1 MQPLDHAGAPRFDG
15 AAALSFLQALGAEP
29 SAVHYRAIHWDKNH
43 EPKGERAVHLAPTF
57 QPRGARLEQLQQAGY
72 RLYWLPNGGPND
84 ADVKACSFLFVEW
97 DEQPMEWQVGA
108 WQALGLPEPTV
119 LLATGGKSIHAYW
132 RLSEPIAPERWRP
145 LIQRLIA
152 YCKSDPTC
160 KNPSRLMRLAGSS
173 YIHKSDDLG
182 PDGQSIG
189 GTLGAHP
196 ARMIRHSPAAIYS
209 ADVFEERLPELPKPE
224 PPAPAPAP
232 SAPARSAAADQ
243 PRTYEELERLVSS
256 YPQIMAK
263 NGQREEALRLVCGLA
278 RCMELIGKGK
288 LDAITL
294 ASRYHPQAADTFE
307 QVDRWKFDQFDA
319 GSFIK
324 QCKGAGV
331 DVKRHD
337 IPKPP
342 PPTPPLNGE
351 QFIPADAPVELPPWQ
366 LEPDEEGDDIE
377 RQELAVEIRNY
388 RDVAAAAE
396 LASIDLAF
404 PPGLA
409 SLVNTYASEQ
419 MLKPC
424 GFLLPILCSVCSVI
438 GNRARVAMT
447 PTHAWKEACVLW
459 GANIATASSGKSP
472 TSGPTTMQAFK
483 PWQAQERKRHADALA
498 DWKHRRARAER
509 EAKAA
514 ASESGGAGGDPMAQF
529 LAENP
534 QPELRH
540 LLVSDA
546 TFERIEMILSNGSNP
561 GLLAVHDELAGWFSQ
576 LCRAPNR
583 SDRAKWLS
591 LYPGEQIITDRV
603 GRDSIFVPNPAV
615 SLFGSL
621 QPARLEGLWK
631 ADADANEGMADAD
644 GLWSRF
650 LMFDLGEWAYDYQD
664 STVLIAPAITN
675 LYKQVDAAAS
685 KLPLGEDGEPIII
698 TVAEDAKATM
708 VQWVRQAESFK
719 FAASDPSDR
728 QYWGKQRGATLRI
741 ALAIHAIRQASAGLS
756 LNTPIP
762 EDVIRAAIIF
772 TALFAR
778 ERDKVLG
785 PVRTVAG
792 GAIKRLLDKGRE
804 WRRSHGSRPVPQSQ
818 VRAWCLPARRTP
830 AAEVRTWLLSVVAE
844 TPDCGQV
851 VRKGKAVEWV
861 PPGD

>member
-1 MQPLDHAGAPRFDG
+1 MQTPQAAAAAGPYGPNCWRADRLPMLGTIGPLLPGAPDKRPLVGNDWEAHAGVGISELQAAAPECICWHVGAAPGHIAIDIDGPRAAAFCQQHSCEPYTADTWRIVRTGNTDRLKLVYTVTTEQKAVLVSGAKTVKVGAGDGGLDDKGEELAVFAKPGTQIVVLGNHYTKESGFTENDDQYAWAGRAPADAQPLPPEWF
-15 AAALSFLQALGAEP
+15 ALLTGVFC
-29 SAVHYRAIHWDKNH
+29 
-43 EPKGERAVHLAPTF
+43 GERPLRPKTRRSVSDSLT
-57 QPRGARLEQLQQAGY
+57 RGARSYSGASGTWRNSSQRQPCPMCG
-72 RLYWLPNGGPND
+72 RDHSG
-84 ADVKACSFLFVEW
+84 ACSIHQDNDSVWCCHGETKSAPDCSNKGEIVTGRDARTWAYVRTEDHDSFGERSLFV
-97 DEQPMEWQVGA
+97 
-108 WQALGLPEPTV
+108 L
-119 LLATGGKSIHAYW
+119 
-132 RLSEPIAPERWRP
+132 
-145 LIQRLIA
+145 
-152 YCKSDPTC
+152 
-160 KNPSRLMRLAGSS
+160 
-173 YIHKSDDLG
+173 HK
-182 PDGQSIG
+182 
-189 GTLGAHP
+189 
-196 ARMIRHSPAAIYS
+196 
-209 ADVFEERLPELPKPE
+209 PKP
-224 PPAPAPAP
+224 
-232 SAPARSAAADQ
+232 
-243 PRTYEELERLVSS
+243 
-256 YPQIMAK
+256 
-263 NGQREEALRLVCGLA
+263 
-278 RCMELIGKGK
+278 
-288 LDAITL
+288 
-294 ASRYHPQAADTFE
+294 
-307 QVDRWKFDQFDA
+307 
-319 GSFIK
+319 
-324 QCKGAGV
+324 
-331 DVKRHD
+331 
-337 IPKPP
+337 KPD

-351 QFIPADAPVELPPWQ
+351 PFIPSDADEPAGQ
-366 LEPDEEGDDIE
+366 AANQQIEPDEEGDEIE

-396 LASIDLAF
+396 LASIELAF

-409 SLVNTYASEQ
+409 SFINTYAKEQ

-424 GFLLPILCSVCSVI
+424 GFLLPILCSVTSVI

-447 PTHAWKEACVLW
+447 PTHSWKESCVLW

-472 TSGPTTMQAFK
+472 TSSPTTLQAFK
-483 PWQAQERKRHADALA
+483 PWQAQERKNHADALS
-498 DWKHRRARAER
+498 DWKHRRAQVER
-509 EAKAA
+509 DVKSA
-514 ASESGGAGGDPMAQF
+514 ASETGGAGGDLMAQF

-591 LYPGEQIITDRV
+591 LYPGEQLITDRV

-631 ADADANEGMADAD
+631 ADAEANEGMADAD

-650 LMFDLGEWAYDYQD
+650 LMFDLGEWAYEYQD
-664 STVLIAPAITN
+664 STVLIAPVISN

-685 KLPLGEDGEPIII
+685 KLPIGDDGEPIII
-698 TVAEDAKATM
+698 TVADDAKATM
-708 VQWVRQAESFK
+708 IQWVRQAESFK

-756 LNTPIP
+756 LNTPIS
-762 EDVIRAAIIF
+762 EEVIRAAIIF

-785 PVRTVAG
+785 PVRTGAG
-792 GAIKRLLDKGRE
+792 GAIKRLIDKGRE
-804 WRRSHGSRPVPQSQ
+804 WRQQNGSRPVPQSQ
-818 VRAWCLPARRTP
+818 IRAWCLPARRAP
-830 AAEVRTWLLSVVAE
+830 AAEVRTWLLGVVAE

-851 VRKGKAVEWV
+851 IRKGKAVEWL

>member
-1 MQPLDHAGAPRFDG
+1 MLGTIGPLLPGAPDKRPLVGNDWEAHAGVGIPELQAAAPECICWHVGAAPGYIAIDIDGPRAAAFCQQHSCEPYTADTWRIVRTGNTDRLKLVYTVTTEQKAALVSGAKTVKVGAGDGGLDDKGEELAVFAKPGTQIVVLGNHYTKESGFTENDDQYAWAGRAPADAQPLPPEWF
-15 AAALSFLQALGAEP
+15 ALLTGVFC
-29 SAVHYRAIHWDKNH
+29 
-43 EPKGERAVHLAPTF
+43 GERPLRPKTRRSVSDSST
-57 QPRGARLEQLQQAGY
+57 RGARSYSGASGTWRNSSQRQPCPMCG
-72 RLYWLPNGGPND
+72 RDHSG
-84 ADVKACSFLFVEW
+84 ACSIHQDNDSVWCCHGETKSAPDCSNKGEIVTGRDARTWAYVRTEDHDSFGERSLFV
-97 DEQPMEWQVGA
+97 
-108 WQALGLPEPTV
+108 L
-119 LLATGGKSIHAYW
+119 
-132 RLSEPIAPERWRP
+132 
-145 LIQRLIA
+145 
-152 YCKSDPTC
+152 
-160 KNPSRLMRLAGSS
+160 
-173 YIHKSDDLG
+173 HK
-182 PDGQSIG
+182 
-189 GTLGAHP
+189 
-196 ARMIRHSPAAIYS
+196 
-209 ADVFEERLPELPKPE
+209 PKPKPDPPTMPMGGEQYIPSDE
-224 PPAPAPAP
+224 PA
-232 SAPARSAAADQ
+232 
-243 PRTYEELERLVSS
+243 
-256 YPQIMAK
+256 
-263 NGQREEALRLVCGLA
+263 G
-278 RCMELIGKGK
+278 
-288 LDAITL
+288 
-294 ASRYHPQAADTFE
+294 QAAN
-307 QVDRWKFDQFDA
+307 QQ
-319 GSFIK
+319 I
-324 QCKGAGV
+324 
-331 DVKRHD
+331 
-337 IPKPP
+337 
-342 PPTPPLNGE
+342 
-351 QFIPADAPVELPPWQ
+351 
-366 LEPDEEGDDIE
+366 EPDEEGDEIE

-396 LASIDLAF
+396 LASIELAF

-409 SLVNTYASEQ
+409 SFINTYAKEQ

-424 GFLLPILCSVCSVI
+424 GFLLPILCSVTSVI

-447 PTHAWKEACVLW
+447 PTHSWKESCVLW

-472 TSGPTTMQAFK
+472 TSSPTTLQAFK
-483 PWQAQERKRHADALA
+483 PWQAQERKNHADALS
-498 DWKHRRARAER
+498 DWKHRRAQVER
-509 EAKAA
+509 DVKSA
-514 ASESGGAGGDPMAQF
+514 ASETGGAGGDLMAQF

-591 LYPGEQIITDRV
+591 LYPGEQLITDRV

-631 ADADANEGMADAD
+631 GDAEANEGMADAD

-650 LMFDLGEWAYDYQD
+650 LMFDLGEWAYEYQD
-664 STVLIAPAITN
+664 STVLIAPVISN

-685 KLPLGEDGEPIII
+685 KLPIGDDGEPIII

-708 VQWVRQAESFK
+708 IQWVRQAESFK

-756 LNTPIP
+756 LNTPIS
-762 EDVIRAAIIF
+762 EEVIRAAIIF

-785 PVRTVAG
+785 PVRTGAG
-792 GAIKRLLDKGRE
+792 GAIKRLIDKGRE
-804 WRRSHGSRPVPQSQ
+804 WRQQNGSRPVPQSQ
-818 VRAWCLPARRTP
+818 IRAWCLPARRAP
-830 AAEVRTWLLSVVAE
+830 AAEVRTWLLGVVAE

-851 VRKGKAVEWV
+851 IRKGKAVEWL

>member
-1 MQPLDHAGAPRFDG
+1 MLGTIGPLLPGAPDKRPLVGNDWEAHAGVGISELQAAAPECICWHVGAAPGYIAIDIDGPRAAAFCQQHSCEPYTADTWRIVRTGNTERVKLVFTVTPEQKAALVSGAKTVKVGAGDGGLDDKGEELAVFAKPGTQIVVLGNHYTKESGFTENDDQYAWAGRAPADAQPLPPEWF
-15 AAALSFLQALGAEP
+15 ALLTGVFC
-29 SAVHYRAIHWDKNH
+29 
-43 EPKGERAVHLAPTF
+43 GERPLRPKTRRSVSDSST
-57 QPRGARLEQLQQAGY
+57 RGARSYSGASGTWRNSSQRQPCPMCG
-72 RLYWLPNGGPND
+72 RDHSG
-84 ADVKACSFLFVEW
+84 ACSIHQDGDSVWCCHGETKSAPDCSNKGEIVTGRDARTWAYVRTEDHDSFGERSLFV
-97 DEQPMEWQVGA
+97 
-108 WQALGLPEPTV
+108 L
-119 LLATGGKSIHAYW
+119 
-132 RLSEPIAPERWRP
+132 
-145 LIQRLIA
+145 
-152 YCKSDPTC
+152 
-160 KNPSRLMRLAGSS
+160 
-173 YIHKSDDLG
+173 HK
-182 PDGQSIG
+182 
-189 GTLGAHP
+189 
-196 ARMIRHSPAAIYS
+196 
-209 ADVFEERLPELPKPE
+209 PKP
-224 PPAPAPAP
+224 
-232 SAPARSAAADQ
+232 
-243 PRTYEELERLVSS
+243 
-256 YPQIMAK
+256 
-263 NGQREEALRLVCGLA
+263 
-278 RCMELIGKGK
+278 
-288 LDAITL
+288 
-294 ASRYHPQAADTFE
+294 
-307 QVDRWKFDQFDA
+307 
-319 GSFIK
+319 
-324 QCKGAGV
+324 
-331 DVKRHD
+331 
-337 IPKPP
+337 KPD

-351 QFIPADAPVELPPWQ
+351 PFIPSDADEPAGQ
-366 LEPDEEGDDIE
+366 AANQQIEPDEEGDEIE

-396 LASIDLAF
+396 LASIELAF

-409 SLVNTYASEQ
+409 SFINTYAKEQ

-424 GFLLPILCSVCSVI
+424 GFLLPILCSVTSVI

-447 PTHAWKEACVLW
+447 PTHSWKESCVLW

-472 TSGPTTMQAFK
+472 TSSPTTLQAFK
-483 PWQAQERKRHADALA
+483 PWQAQERKNHADALS
-498 DWKHRRARAER
+498 DWKHRRAQVER
-509 EAKAA
+509 DVKSA
-514 ASESGGAGGDPMAQF
+514 ASETGGAGGDLMAQF

-591 LYPGEQIITDRV
+591 LYPGEQLITDRV

-631 ADADANEGMADAD
+631 ADAEANEGMADAD

-650 LMFDLGEWAYDYQD
+650 LMFDLGEWAYEYQD
-664 STVLIAPAITN
+664 STVLIAPVISN

-685 KLPLGEDGEPIII
+685 KLPIGDDGEPIII

-708 VQWVRQAESFK
+708 IQWVRQAESFK

-756 LNTPIP
+756 LNTPIS
-762 EDVIRAAIIF
+762 EEVIRAAIIF

-785 PVRTVAG
+785 PVRTGAG
-792 GAIKRLLDKGRE
+792 GAIKRLIDKGRE
-804 WRRSHGSRPVPQSQ
+804 WRQQNGSRPVPQSQ
-818 VRAWCLPARRTP
+818 IRAWCLPARRAP
-830 AAEVRTWLLSVVAE
+830 AAEVRTWLLGVVAE

-851 VRKGKAVEWV
+851 IRKGKAVEWL

>member
-1 MQPLDHAGAPRFDG
+1 VQTPQAAAAAGPYGPNCWRADRLPMLGTIGPLLPGAPDKRPLVGNDWEAHAGVGISELQAAAPECICWHVGAAPGHIAIDIDGPRAAAFCQQHSCEPYTADTWRIVRTGNTDRLKLVYTVTTEQKAALVSGAKTVKVGAGDGGLDDKGEELAVFAKPGTQIVVLGNHYTKESGFTENDDQYAWAGRAPADAQPLPPEWF
-15 AAALSFLQALGAEP
+15 ALLTGVFC
-29 SAVHYRAIHWDKNH
+29 
-43 EPKGERAVHLAPTF
+43 GERPLRPKTRRSVSDSST
-57 QPRGARLEQLQQAGY
+57 RGARSYSGASGTWRNSSQRQPCPMCG
-72 RLYWLPNGGPND
+72 RDHSG
-84 ADVKACSFLFVEW
+84 ACSIHQDNDSVWCCHGETKSAPDCSNKGEIVTGRDARTWAYVRTEDHDSFGERSLFV
-97 DEQPMEWQVGA
+97 
-108 WQALGLPEPTV
+108 L
-119 LLATGGKSIHAYW
+119 
-132 RLSEPIAPERWRP
+132 
-145 LIQRLIA
+145 
-152 YCKSDPTC
+152 
-160 KNPSRLMRLAGSS
+160 
-173 YIHKSDDLG
+173 HK
-182 PDGQSIG
+182 
-189 GTLGAHP
+189 
-196 ARMIRHSPAAIYS
+196 
-209 ADVFEERLPELPKPE
+209 PKP
-224 PPAPAPAP
+224 
-232 SAPARSAAADQ
+232 
-243 PRTYEELERLVSS
+243 
-256 YPQIMAK
+256 
-263 NGQREEALRLVCGLA
+263 
-278 RCMELIGKGK
+278 
-288 LDAITL
+288 
-294 ASRYHPQAADTFE
+294 
-307 QVDRWKFDQFDA
+307 
-319 GSFIK
+319 
-324 QCKGAGV
+324 
-331 DVKRHD
+331 
-337 IPKPP
+337 KPD

-351 QFIPADAPVELPPWQ
+351 PFIPSDEPAGQAANQ
-366 LEPDEEGDDIE
+366 QIEPDEEGDEIE

-396 LASIDLAF
+396 LASIELAF

-409 SLVNTYASEQ
+409 SFINTYAKEQ

-424 GFLLPILCSVCSVI
+424 GFLLPILCSVTSVI

-447 PTHAWKEACVLW
+447 PTHSWKESCVLW

-472 TSGPTTMQAFK
+472 TSSPTTLQAFK
-483 PWQAQERKRHADALA
+483 PWQAQERKAHADALS
-498 DWKHRRARAER
+498 DWKHRRAQVER
-509 EAKAA
+509 DVKSA
-514 ASESGGAGGDPMAQF
+514 ASETGGAGGDLMAQF

-591 LYPGEQIITDRV
+591 LYPGEQLITDRV

-631 ADADANEGMADAD
+631 ADAEANEGMADAD

-650 LMFDLGEWAYDYQD
+650 LMFDLGEWAYEYQD
-664 STVLIAPAITN
+664 STVLIAPVISN

-685 KLPLGEDGEPIII
+685 KLPIGDDGEPIII

-708 VQWVRQAESFK
+708 IQWVRQAESFK

-756 LNTPIP
+756 LNTPIS
-762 EDVIRAAIIF
+762 EEVIRAAIIF

-785 PVRTVAG
+785 PVRTGAG
-792 GAIKRLLDKGRE
+792 GAIKRLIDKGRE
-804 WRRSHGSRPVPQSQ
+804 WRQQNGSRPVPQSQ
-818 VRAWCLPARRTP
+818 IRAWCLPARRAP
-830 AAEVRTWLLSVVAE
+830 AAEVRTWLLGVVAE

-851 VRKGKAVEWV
+851 IRKGKAVEWL

>member
-1 MQPLDHAGAPRFDG
+1 MQTPQAAAAAGPYGPNCWRADRLPMLGTIGPLLPGAPDKRPLVGNDWEAHAGVGISELQAAAPECICWHVGAAPGYIAIDIDGPRAAAFCQQHSCEPYTADTWRIVRTGNTERVKLVFTVTPEQKAALVSGAKTVKVGAGDGGLDDKGEELAVFAKPGTQIVVLGNHYTKESGFTENDDQYAWAGRAPADAQPLPPEWF
-15 AAALSFLQALGAEP
+15 ALLTGVFC
-29 SAVHYRAIHWDKNH
+29 
-43 EPKGERAVHLAPTF
+43 GERPLRPKTRRSVSDSLT
-57 QPRGARLEQLQQAGY
+57 RGARSYSGASGTWRNSSQRQPCPMCG
-72 RLYWLPNGGPND
+72 RDHSG
-84 ADVKACSFLFVEW
+84 ACSIHQDGDSVWCCHGETKSAPDCSNKGEIVTGRDARTWAYVRTEDHDSFGERSLFV
-97 DEQPMEWQVGA
+97 
-108 WQALGLPEPTV
+108 L
-119 LLATGGKSIHAYW
+119 
-132 RLSEPIAPERWRP
+132 
-145 LIQRLIA
+145 
-152 YCKSDPTC
+152 
-160 KNPSRLMRLAGSS
+160 
-173 YIHKSDDLG
+173 HK
-182 PDGQSIG
+182 
-189 GTLGAHP
+189 
-196 ARMIRHSPAAIYS
+196 
-209 ADVFEERLPELPKPE
+209 PKP
-224 PPAPAPAP
+224 
-232 SAPARSAAADQ
+232 
-243 PRTYEELERLVSS
+243 
-256 YPQIMAK
+256 
-263 NGQREEALRLVCGLA
+263 
-278 RCMELIGKGK
+278 
-288 LDAITL
+288 
-294 ASRYHPQAADTFE
+294 
-307 QVDRWKFDQFDA
+307 
-319 GSFIK
+319 
-324 QCKGAGV
+324 
-331 DVKRHD
+331 
-337 IPKPP
+337 KPD

-351 QFIPADAPVELPPWQ
+351 PFIPSDADEPAGQ
-366 LEPDEEGDDIE
+366 AANQQIEPDEEGDEIE

-396 LASIDLAF
+396 LASIELAF

-409 SLVNTYASEQ
+409 SFINTYAKEQ

-424 GFLLPILCSVCSVI
+424 GFLLPILCSVTSVI

-447 PTHAWKEACVLW
+447 PTHSWKESCVLW

-472 TSGPTTMQAFK
+472 TSSPTTLQAFK
-483 PWQAQERKRHADALA
+483 PWQAQERKNHADALS
-498 DWKHRRARAER
+498 DWKHRRAQVER
-509 EAKAA
+509 DVKSA
-514 ASESGGAGGDPMAQF
+514 ASETGGAGGDLMAQF

-591 LYPGEQIITDRV
+591 LYPGEQLITDRV

-631 ADADANEGMADAD
+631 ADAEANEGMADAD

-650 LMFDLGEWAYDYQD
+650 LMFDLGEWAYEYQD
-664 STVLIAPAITN
+664 STVLIAPVISN

-685 KLPLGEDGEPIII
+685 KLPIGDDGEPIII

-708 VQWVRQAESFK
+708 IQWVRQAESFK

-756 LNTPIP
+756 LNTPIS
-762 EDVIRAAIIF
+762 EEVIRAAIIF

-785 PVRTVAG
+785 PVRTGAG
-792 GAIKRLLDKGRE
+792 GAIKRLIDKGRE
-804 WRRSHGSRPVPQSQ
+804 WRQQNGSRPVPQSQ
-818 VRAWCLPARRTP
+818 IRAWCLPARRAP
-830 AAEVRTWLLSVVAE
+830 AAEVRTWLLGVVAE

-851 VRKGKAVEWV
+851 IRKGKAVEWL